1 MTNEF
6 IFLLAFICAATA
18 VACAYMAVVVASAGK
33 R

>member
-18 VACAYMAVVVASAGK
+18 ITCLYMAVVVASAGK
-33 R
+33 Q